1 MPLHYRGVFLC
12 PEPNLF
18 FNPTLFIEYENYYK
32 MKQENPVTGFADTFL
47 SKLKEQS
54 FTIIVMV
61 GIIWYQGRLMEERV
75 AYWQKLYEESETHTE
90 QITKENREDLL
101 ERIKYLQDQRDKYVE
116 ESLNE
121 LKNK

>member
-1 MPLHYRGVFLC
+1 MS
-12 PEPNLF
+12 
-18 FNPTLFIEYENYYK
+18 ENK
-32 MKQENPVTGFADTFL
+32 NPVSGFADTFL

-75 AYWQKLYEESETHTE
+75 AYWQKLYEENKEYIQQT
-90 QITKENREDLL
+90 TKDDREELL

-116 ESLNE
+116 DAINE
-121 LKNK
+121 LKDK

>member
-1 MPLHYRGVFLC
+1 M
-12 PEPNLF
+12 
-18 FNPTLFIEYENYYK
+18 ENK
-32 MKQENPVTGFADTFL
+32 ESVGGFMDTFL

-61 GIIWYQGRLMEERV
+61 GIIWYQGRMMEERV
-75 AYWQKLYEESETHTE
+75 AYWQKLYEEKVAYIE
-90 QITKENREDLL
+90 QTSKNDREDML

-116 ESLNE
+116 ETLNE